1 MHRCAD
7 GPEQADVSQEATKL
21 RANSSDPMATTITAT
36 AFLVEE
42 TTMDSHAPLPEQL
55 APAGVQ
61 LAEAEQEPLTSAE
74 EEAFTRMNAQL
85 RQRVSR
91 AKRDADKEDKA
102 GNAAS
107 AATLRAKAAKEEA
120 ARQQL
125 VKERLSRR
133 TQAKAKGR
141 KHAHLAKAIREM
153 LGAAQEAL
161 PVIAQTGIQ
170 QRLARAA
177 IALGAE
183 ELS

>member
-1 MHRCAD
+1 
-7 GPEQADVSQEATKL
+7 
-21 RANSSDPMATTITAT
+21 MATTITAT
-36 AFLVEE
+36 ALPMEE
-42 TTMDSHAPLPEQL
+42 TTMDGLTPLHEQQ
-55 APAGVQ
+55 AAAGVEH
-61 LAEAEQEPLTSAE
+61 ADAEQVLQVSAE
-74 EEAFTRMNAQL
+74 EEAFARMNAQL

-102 GNAAS
+102 GNAAL
-107 AATLRAKAAKEEA
+107 AATLRAKAVKEEA

-125 VKERLSRR
+125 IKERQSRR

-141 KHAHLAKAIREM
+141 KRAHLAKAIREM

-161 PVIAQTGIQ
+161 PVIAQTGTQ